1 MNPQMGSLPNHTAHA
16 FQRKANTMYDIIVI
30 GAGPTGS
37 SAARELAA
45 NGYRVLLVEKF
56 RMPRNKSCSGILIRK
71 SVELVGAYFG
81 EDVPHSVTCAPS
93 ESRGIVFTNDAGQE
107 YRYEQSG
114 LNIWRSAFDAWLAGK
129 AAEAGAELR
138 DATAAVRCEEQAD
151 RVTVTLKGPLGHC
164 SESARIVIA
173 CDGAVSTIRRGLTRA
188 RPDNVITYQTFH
200 TGSIDLDPHYFYAY
214 LQPQFSGYDAW
225 FNVKD
230 DSLIFGV
237 SAQDP
242 SRISHYYAEFI
253 AYMKARHNAII
264 RSQEKTERWIM
275 PRVIP
280 GCPVEHGR
288 GRVLF
293 AGETAGFLNPMGEGI
308 SSGLESGHAAARAI
322 LQASFGDMP
331 AVHAAYKEGTAE
343 LKTYMERQWRLVAG
357 LSDKFAH
364 MR

>member
-1 MNPQMGSLPNHTAHA
+1 
-16 FQRKANTMYDIIVI
+16 MYDVIVI

-37 SAARELAA
+37 SAARALAV
-45 NGYRVLLVEKF
+45 GGCRVLLVEKF

-71 SVELVGAYFG
+71 SVEQVGVYFG
-81 EDVPHSVTCAPS
+81 EDVPRSVMCAPN

-138 DATAAVRCEEQAD
+138 GATAAVRCEEHAD
-151 RVTVTLKGPLGHC
+151 RVTVTLKDARGCG

-173 CDGAVSTIRRGLTRA
+173 CDGAVSSIRRGLTGE
-188 RPDNVITYQTFH
+188 RPDNITTYQTFH
-200 TGSIDLDPHYFYAY
+200 TGRIDLDPHYFYAY

-237 SAQDP
+237 SAKDAGQ
-242 SRISHYYAEFI
+242 ISHYYTEFI
-253 AYMKARHNAII
+253 AYMKTRHNAII

-275 PRVIP
+275 PHIRP

-288 GRVLF
+288 GRILF
-293 AGETAGFLNPMGEGI
+293 AGETAGYLNPMGEGI
-308 SSGLESGHAAARAI
+308 SSGLESGHAAALAVR
-322 LQASFGDMP
+322 QGGFDMP
-331 AVHAAYKEGTAE
+331 AVYAAYKAGTAE
-343 LKTYMERQWRLVAG
+343 LQTYMERQWRLVAG
-357 LSDKFAH
+357 LSEKFAH

>member
-1 MNPQMGSLPNHTAHA
+1 
-16 FQRKANTMYDIIVI
+16 MYDVIVI

-45 NGYRVLLVEKF
+45 SGYRVLLAEKF
-56 RMPRNKSCSGILIRK
+56 QMPRNKSCSGILIKK

-81 EDVPHSVTCAPS
+81 ESVPRAVMCTPH
-93 ESRGIVFTNDAGQE
+93 ENRGIIFTNDAGQE

-114 LNIWRSAFDAWLAGK
+114 LNIWRSAFDCWLANK

-138 DATAAVRCEEQAD
+138 DATTAVCCEEHTDHVA
-151 RVTVTLKGPLGHC
+151 VTLRGKHGY
-164 SESARIVIA
+164 STETARIVIA
-173 CDGAVSTIRRGLTRA
+173 CDGAVSAIKRRLTDT
-188 RPDNVITYQTFH
+188 RPDNIITYQTFN

-237 SAQDP
+237 SAKDAR
-242 SRISHYYAEFI
+242 RISHYYETFI
-253 AYMKARHNAII
+253 AYMKTRHNTII
-264 RSQEKTERWIM
+264 RAQEKMERWIM
-275 PRVIP
+275 PRIRT
-280 GCPVEHGR
+280 GCPVEHGQ

-308 SSGLESGHAAARAI
+308 SSGLESGYAAAKAI
-322 LQASFGDMP
+322 QQGDADMQAVYS
-331 AVHAAYKEGTAE
+331 AYDANTHE

-357 LSDKFAH
+357 LSEKFAH